1 MAKFNVGDKVRVT
14 YLDLLDEVMG
24 INEGDIFEVVE
35 NDNVPYCKP
44 ITLIPSLEEEMN
56 DGLWALDE
64 DQLELLGEWVEC

>member
-1 MAKFNVGDKVRVT
+1 MHKFIKGDKVRVVA
-14 YLDLLDEVMG
+14 LDLLDEVMG
-24 INEGDIFEVVE
+24 INIGDIFEVVE

-64 DQLELLGEWVEC
+64 DQLELVEGE

>member
-1 MAKFNVGDKVRVT
+1 MHKFVKGDKVRVVA
-14 YLDLLDEVMG
+14 LDLLDEVMG
-24 INEGDIFEVVE
+24 INIGDIFEVVE

-64 DQLELLGEWVEC
+64 DQLELVEGE